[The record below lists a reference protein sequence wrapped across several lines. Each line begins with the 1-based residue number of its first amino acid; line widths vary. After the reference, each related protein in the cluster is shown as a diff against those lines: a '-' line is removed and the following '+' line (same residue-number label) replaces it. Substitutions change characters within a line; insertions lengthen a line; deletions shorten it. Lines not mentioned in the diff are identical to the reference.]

1 MLKFEK
7 RMEKTMEPDFS
18 QNEPKLVLTYP
29 HKSKFNT
36 IGLLSM
42 AASSF
47 VVLGLLK
54 HPFGYIYYRNS
65 TDCCSARYMVYRIL
79 YIHQW
84 NETGDL

>member
-36 IGLLSM
+36 IGLLSCTDPKKLDQNLTIRR
-42 AASSF
+42 SVF
-47 VVLGLLK
+47 LWQNIVL
-54 HPFGYIYYRNS
+54 NS
-65 TDCCSARYMVYRIL
+65 RRKL
-79 YIHQW
+79 F
-84 NETGDL
+84 